1 MLHYAR
7 MQGRRALLPWTLAT
21 LIPCLFAGVAATCS
35 LGELT
40 VTSVGRPSRLG
51 VLPPPWV
58 FGLALASAA
67 TVAVLLRRSRASVA
81 PLLLG
86 AVTLVPWLP
95 MPVPAVVLALAGP
108 LRWSLWAAA
117 AILLVAAAPPLPG
130 WTSTTWLASAR
141 RAPLIAALLAVFAF
155 AGIRAV
161 IGERI
166 PTGDEPHY
174 LLLTQSMISDGDL
187 DVENNY
193 ARGDY
198 ASYYGGD
205 LDPHWYVRGL
215 GNRGILFHLPGVPA
229 LIAPAFAFGGA
240 AAAAGWLALLSAAG
254 TALVWRYGY
263 ALTGDATS
271 AWFGWATATL
281 TLPLVAQAGMIYPDA
296 PGAVIVVA
304 LMLALASDE
313 RARQAR
319 QGGRDGIE
327 GWSRSTT
334 LLLGLGC
341 AMLPWLHTRLALP
354 ALSGALCLLIRMR
367 TWHRRWSHGLILVG
381 LLLAGIGSWL
391 WYFEHFYGVWDPRA
405 PYGSQTPFAPS
416 AAVAGAIAM
425 FADQQAGLLPNAPV
439 YALACYGLWL
449 LAKAKPRLTVEYAVM
464 AVPYLLLG
472 AGFHMWWGGASVPG
486 RLMLA
491 VLLPFAAGTS
501 LAWKHGTRAG
511 RLASLVLLGLSVL
524 AAASR
529 VWGGDGALLLPDSG
543 NRNQWLDW
551 LSPVVD
557 LTPGLPG
564 YFSAPGSLP
573 SDALIWIVAMAVSL
587 GVGRWVVLRLRWRET
602 AQATACVAAACVGA
616 MVAIDVLW
624 ARSAAVRIAPAA
636 SQLGLL
642 VRVRDHGVTRVRD
655 VSHAA
660 WLDVGDALA
669 RLRIGSD
676 RLPSR
681 AEDPGLKVSGVP
693 PGRFLVETR
702 PGDLPGP
709 RVALWIGRSSTP
721 LEEWPSGQAGSPGTW
736 ELTLPAGASA
746 VVARA
751 A

>member
-1 MLHYAR
+1 MLDYAR
-7 MQGRRALLPWTLAT
+7 MLGRRSLLRWTLAK
-21 LIPCLFAGVAATCS
+21 LIPCLVAGVAATCS

-40 VTSVGRPSRLG
+40 VTSVDRPNRLG

-67 TVAVLLRRSRASVA
+67 TAAVVLRRSRASSA

-95 MPVPAVVLALAGP
+95 IPVPAVVLALAGP

-130 WTSTTWLASAR
+130 WTSARWLASPR
-141 RAPLIAALLAVFAF
+141 RAPVIAGLLAVLAF
-155 AGIRAV
+155 AGTRAA

-205 LDPHWYVRGL
+205 LEPHWYVRGL
-215 GNRGILFHLPGVPA
+215 RNRGILFHLPGVPA
-229 LIAPAFAFGGA
+229 LIAPAFALGGA
-240 AAAAGWLALLSAAG
+240 AAAAGWLALLIAAG

-296 PGAVIVVA
+296 PGAVIVMA
-304 LMLALASDE
+304 LMLALAGDE
-313 RARQAR
+313 RARHVR
-319 QGGRDGIE
+319 RGDRDGIE

-354 ALSGALCLLIRMR
+354 ALAGAFCLLVRMR
-367 TWHRRWSHGLILVG
+367 TWHRRWSHGLVLVG

-405 PYGSQTPFAPS
+405 PYGLQTPFAPS
-416 AAVAGAIAM
+416 AAAAGAIAM

-449 LAKAKPRLTVEYAVM
+449 LARAMPRLAAEYAVI
-464 AVPYLLLG
+464 AVPYLLLS
-472 AGFHMWWGGASVPG
+472 AGFHMWWGG
-486 RLMLA
+486 R
-491 VLLPFAAGTS
+491 
-501 LAWKHGTRAG
+501 
-511 RLASLVLLGLSVL
+511 
-524 AAASR
+524 
-529 VWGGDGALLLPDSG
+529 
-543 NRNQWLDW
+543 
-551 LSPVVD
+551 LSP
-557 LTPGLPG
+557 
-564 YFSAPGSLP
+564 
-573 SDALIWIVAMAVSL
+573 
-587 GVGRWVVLRLRWRET
+587 
-602 AQATACVAAACVGA
+602 GA
-616 MVAIDVLW
+616 
-624 ARSAAVRIAPAA
+624 
-636 SQLGLL
+636 
-642 VRVRDHGVTRVRD
+642 
-655 VSHAA
+655 
-660 WLDVGDALA
+660 
-669 RLRIGSD
+669 
-676 RLPSR
+676 
-681 AEDPGLKVSGVP
+681 
-693 PGRFLVETR
+693 
-702 PGDLPGP
+702 
-709 RVALWIGRSSTP
+709 
-721 LEEWPSGQAGSPGTW
+721 
-736 ELTLPAGASA
+736 
-746 VVARA
+746 
-751 A
+751 